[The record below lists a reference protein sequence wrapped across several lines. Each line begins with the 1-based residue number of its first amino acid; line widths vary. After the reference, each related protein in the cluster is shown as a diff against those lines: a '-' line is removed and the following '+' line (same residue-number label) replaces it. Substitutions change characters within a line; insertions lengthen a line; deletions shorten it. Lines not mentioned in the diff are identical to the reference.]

1 MNVSGYPEDYRTK
14 VTVTVD
20 NIANGLSIFIE
31 KEVIP
36 EFNLPSWQRIIVG
49 TAIGLCIKKKAN
61 LAKKFIKDG
70 TFTMAGVV
78 DEFGSINLDDLI
90 AEVEK
95 NIPDDGLTVKLP
107 ILGNKTF
114 TSDDIGKAYLY
125 IRGSRLDALRKS
137 GMDI

>member
-1 MNVSGYPEDYRTK
+1 MISIDEMNCIKS
-14 VTVTVD
+14 TVTVD
-20 NIANGLSIFIE
+20 NIANGLSTFIE

-61 LAKKFIKDG
+61 LYKKFIKDG

-78 DEFGSINLDDLI
+78 NEFGNVNLDDLI
-90 AEVEK
+90 TEVKK
-95 NIPDDGLTVKLP
+95 NIPNEGLTVKLP

-114 TSDDIGKAYLY
+114 TSDDIDKIYLY
-125 IRGSRLDALRKS
+125 IKCSRLDALRKS